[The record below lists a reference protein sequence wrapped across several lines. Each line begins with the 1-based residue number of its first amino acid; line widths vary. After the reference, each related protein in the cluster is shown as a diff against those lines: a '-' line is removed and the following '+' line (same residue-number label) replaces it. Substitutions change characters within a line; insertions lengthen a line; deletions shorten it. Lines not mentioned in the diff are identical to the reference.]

1 MTSPKVVR
9 NSQTGTIQFPAGNT
23 YTKKVSLAGF
33 TNENNMFVLLNG
45 GGYHRSG
52 NSNTGYYAVPSVIY
66 LADLTTTQ
74 MTLTISSSLEA
85 QETYSYQV
93 FELY

>member
-9 NSQTGTIQFPAGNT
+9 NSQTGTIQFPAENT
-23 YTKKVSLAGF
+23 RTKKVSLAGF
-33 TNENNMFVLLNG
+33 TNENNIFVILNG
-45 GGYHRSG
+45 CGYTRKG
-52 NSNTGYYAVPSVIY
+52 NSNTGYYAVPTAIY

-74 MTLTISSSLEA
+74 MTLTISGNLDY